1 MGAPKVPKV
10 IAKAL
15 KEYDDIEVI
24 STSSVSGG
32 CINEAFHYVTN
43 KGDFFVKINKGSDA
57 YDMFMAESKGLEEIN
72 NAVEGFAPEPI
83 IFDYLNESKKGGA
96 FLVTTYISL
105 GCSNSRK
112 YKLN

>member
-1 MGAPKVPKV
+1 MMGAPKVPKV

-43 KGDFFVKINKGSDA
+43 KGDFFCKD
-57 YDMFMAESKGLEEIN
+57 
-72 NAVEGFAPEPI
+72 
-83 IFDYLNESKKGGA
+83 
-96 FLVTTYISL
+96 
-105 GCSNSRK
+105 
-112 YKLN
+112 